1 MTVLRPYDGI
11 SIFNKRILS
20 GLAAMSLCLMI
31 TPSVVAQT
39 TNLDKTLSVDVM
51 PKDLIPPSLQS
62 APVIELDLGRYNE
75 SPYLS
80 LSSTL
85 NEAFVPLPPQILDGT
100 NFSTDFSATNCL
112 ANQTLCGPRFDSV
125 GVNLSKKFN
134 ADKPGG
140 IDLQLIPRAAL
151 NFGDEHSSAL
161 VGAVVKIGEDL
172 RDIDPTDTNKWY
184 LFAGADA
191 EALTYSSQGA
201 SRLTGGQFNLQDRI
215 IVGDAQAGFGY
226 KIGDADISL
235 AYIRRDV
242 NSFGL
247 EPGDAAVS
255 YTEDAAA
262 LSLTWRR

>member
-11 SIFNKRILS
+11 YAFNKRILG
-20 GLAAMSLCLMI
+20 GLAVASLCLMA
-31 TPSVVAQT
+31 TSTVMAQST
-39 TNLDKTLSVDVM
+39 VLDKATSIDVM
-51 PKDLIPPSLQS
+51 PKDSIPASLQL
-62 APVIELDLGRYNE
+62 APTIELDLGRYNE
-75 SPYLS
+75 TPYLS

-85 NEAFVPLPPQILDGT
+85 NDAFVPLPAQIFDGT
-100 NFSTDFSATNCL
+100 NLSTDFSATNCL
-112 ANQTLCGPRFDSV
+112 AGQTLCGPRFDNV
-125 GVNLSKKFN
+125 GVNLSTKFN

-140 IDLQLIPRAAL
+140 IDLQLIPRASL
-151 NFGDEHSSAL
+151 SFGDEHSSAL

-172 RDIDPTDTNKWY
+172 RDIDPDDSNKWY

-191 EALTYSSQGA
+191 EALTYSTQGA
-201 SRLTGGQFNLQDRI
+201 SRLTAGQFNLQDRI

-242 NSFGL
+242 NSYGL
-247 EPGDAAVS
+247 EPGDAAIS

>member
-1 MTVLRPYDGI
+1 MTILGSYNGI
-11 SIFNKRILS
+11 STFNRRIL
-20 GLAAMSLCLMI
+20 GVLGAVSLCLMMPVSAAAQSSFI
-31 TPSVVAQT
+31 DEDDTVV
-39 TNLDKTLSVDVM
+39 KM
-51 PKDLIPPSLQS
+51 PKESIPASLQS
-62 APVIELDLGRYNE
+62 SPAIELDLGRFNE

-112 ANQTLCGPRFDSV
+112 ANQTLCGPRFDNI
-125 GVNLSKKFN
+125 GVDLSKEFN
-134 ADKPGG
+134 ADKLGG
-140 IDLQLIPRAAL
+140 IDLQLIPRASL

-172 RDIDPTDTNKWY
+172 RDINPNDTKKWY

-191 EALTYSSQGA
+191 EALTFSPQGA
-201 SRLTGGQFNLQDRI
+201 SRLTAGQFNLQDKI

-242 NSFGL
+242 NSYGL
-247 EPGDAAVS
+247 EPGDAAIS

>member
-1 MTVLRPYDGI
+1 MRVFGPYDGI
-11 SIFNKRILS
+11 SAFNKRLL
-20 GLAAMSLCLMI
+20 GALGAMSLCVMVM
-31 TPSVVAQT
+31 PSAVAQST
-39 TNLDKTLSVDVM
+39 ESEALTSIDVM
-51 PKDLIPPSLQS
+51 PQESIPASLQS
-62 APVIELDLGRYNE
+62 APTIELDLGRYNE

-80 LSSTL
+80 LSSNL
-85 NEAFVPLPPQILDGT
+85 NDAFVPLPPQILDGT

-112 ANQTLCGPRFDSV
+112 ASQSLCGPRFDNV
-125 GVNLSKKFN
+125 GVDLTTKFN

-140 IDLQLIPRAAL
+140 IDLQLIPRASL

-172 RDIDPTDTNKWY
+172 RDIDPNDTNKWY

-191 EALTYSSQGA
+191 EALTYSPNSP
-201 SRLTGGQFNLQDRI
+201 SRLTAGQFNLQDKI

-242 NSFGL
+242 NSYGL
-247 EPGDAAVS
+247 EPGDAAIS